1 LRAGDVVLACD
12 FACDFALVVAFGGVE
27 TGGFELLEE
36 PFDELFAAPL
46 TGVFDGSIRLGIGF
60 LLATTK
66 YY

>member
-1 LRAGDVVLACD
+1 LRTGACTTT
-12 FACDFALVVAFGGVE
+12 FAREFALSAALGGVD

-36 PFDELFAAPL
+36 PLDELFAAPL